1 MMALEMQLLLLTF
14 HSTRRIATVA
24 DSIGHPIEVQTDAE
38 QYKAKDDAQEQ
49 LGIGG
54 GKALHLG
61 RSLVQTQCPRK
72 TLAGIDAFLMLLL
85 VVRVILVRHL
95 FPEDYLLDFHKPIR

>member
-38 QYKAKDDAQEQ
+38 QYKAKDDAQE
-49 LGIGG
+49 
-54 GKALHLG
+54 
-61 RSLVQTQCPRK
+61 
-72 TLAGIDAFLMLLL
+72 
-85 VVRVILVRHL
+85 
-95 FPEDYLLDFHKPIR
+95 